1 MSLKKRSIIATG
13 LFLLFNIFI
22 VCGVKAQHL
31 DSLENVLKQSRL
43 SLDEQLKIYDDLSWD
58 YLSVNVSK
66 SLEYGKQGLHL
77 ADKMR
82 DAGMVAVFSRNIGV
96 AYYMASNYDSATIYL
111 KKALTLAK
119 KQKDK
124 PLEARVHLALGNLYS
139 NTSDY
144 PNALESYLKALAMF
158 EKQGNRERLAGIY
171 HNIGSLYQRLNNHDQ
186 GLVYFNKSID
196 LARETGNVES
206 EGFTLMAM
214 SNIYMDNN
222 HEEAIRLATLSE
234 DIFRETGNLYNEIM
248 AVLTIAQSHY
258 KAENYSEALLFANK
272 GLQLASETEYP
283 KLMAEAEGV
292 LSNIHL
298 HQGEYAKSEFY
309 ALSSLEKDSSDVN
322 ITINM
327 MANILKSNVFLGNP
341 EKAADYLDKYQD
353 WTNTYAN
360 SNYQGS
366 LSEMEI
372 KYETEKKEIKIK
384 NLEKEKRLYTGLGI
398 AIVVLFITVLAFF
411 IMRHRLAESK
421 RKLTEQ
427 QMRQLEQEKQLIAVQ
442 AALDGESA
450 ERSRLARDL
459 HDGLGSMLSVV
470 KFNLPQMKSG
480 VLMEVE
486 DVNRFQKALGM
497 LDDSIRELRRVAH
510 HMMPESL
517 LRYGLKTSLSDF
529 CQAIP
534 NVEFHYFGNEV
545 RLPEKLEIMIYRSIH
560 ELVNNALK
568 HAQATQISVQLIQE
582 KERVS
587 FTVQDDGIGFDP
599 SASEEG
605 MGLNNIRKRIDI
617 YQGKMDIYPSD
628 QGTEIHIE
636 IELNS

>member
-1 MSLKKRSIIATG
+1 MSLKKRNIIATG
-13 LFLLFNIFI
+13 LFLLFNFFSLCI
-22 VCGVKAQHL
+22 VKAQYL
-31 DSLENVLKQSRL
+31 DSLENELKQSRL
-43 SLDEQLKIYDDLSWD
+43 TMEEQLKIYDDLSWN

-66 SLEYGKQGLHL
+66 SLDYGKKGLHL
-77 ADKMR
+77 ADKMKVA
-82 DAGMVAVFSRNIGV
+82 DMVAVFNRNVGV
-96 AYYMASNYDSATIYL
+96 AHYMASNYDSARIYL
-111 KKALTLAK
+111 GKALILAR

-124 PLEARVHLALGNLYS
+124 PLEARVHFALGNLYS

-144 PNALESYLKALAMF
+144 PNALESYLKALSMF
-158 EKQGNRERLAGIY
+158 EKQGSKERLAGIY

-186 GLVYFNKSID
+186 ALIYFQRSID
-196 LARETGNVES
+196 LARENSDVES

-214 SNIYMDNN
+214 SNIYMEND
-222 HEEAIRLATLSE
+222 HEEAIRLAAHSE
-234 DIFRETGNLYNEIM
+234 EIFRETGNIYNEIM

-258 KAENYSEALLFANK
+258 KAKNYSLAFTFANK
-272 GLQLASETEYP
+272 GFQLASKTDYP
-283 KLMAEAEGV
+283 KLVSEAEGV
-292 LSNIHL
+292 LSNIHFY
-298 HQGEYAKSEFY
+298 QGDYAKSEFY
-309 ALSSLEKDSSDVN
+309 ALSSLAKDSSDVN

-327 MANILKSNVFLGNP
+327 MLNVLKSNLHLGNP
-341 EKAADYLDKYQD
+341 DKAVEYLDKYRD
-353 WTNTYAN
+353 WVNTYAN
-360 SNYQGS
+360 TNYQGS

-372 KYETEKKEIKIK
+372 KYETEKKELKIK
-384 NLEKEKRLYTGLGI
+384 SLEREKKLYTGLGV
-398 AIVVLFITVLAFF
+398 AILVLFITILAFF
-411 IMRHRLAESK
+411 IMRHRLAVIK
-421 RKLTEQ
+421 RKLAEQ
-427 QMRQLEQEKQLIAVQ
+427 KMQQSEQEKQLIAVQ

-450 ERSRLARDL
+450 ERTRLARDL

-480 VLMEVE
+480 VLMELE

-517 LRYGLKTSLSDF
+517 LRFGLKASLSDF

-534 NVEFHYFGNEV
+534 NVEFHYFGNEA

-599 SASEEG
+599 LKREEG